1 MARPLREFSASPE
14 STEDQAR
21 DNWLTR
27 TTARAFAA
35 AVSSLLIATLVVNR
49 SNEALATDGT
59 AAGSSLSTGT
69 ISLLDD
75 DSGRALF
82 DFSDMAPGRPIIRCL
97 EVIYDGT
104 ITPVDLSL
112 TTESN
117 GELANFLDVSIESGQ
132 GGGFESCEGFVSDG
146 SPLISGTLGQ
156 LTDQGRLDLGR
167 LVNSGERH
175 SYRIIVDI
183 QNVQDAL
190 GKAAS
195 ADFIWEVT
203 PS

>member
-1 MARPLREFSASPE
+1 MTRPLRELTITPDS
-14 STEDQAR
+14 EDEQAR
-21 DNWLTR
+21 ENWLTR

-35 AVSSLLIATLVVNR
+35 AISSLLIATLVVNR

-82 DFSDMAPGRPIIRCL
+82 DFSDMAPGRPIVRCL

-112 TTESN
+112 ATESV
-117 GELANFLDVSIESGQ
+117 GDLAPYLDVTIESGD
-132 GGGFESCEGFVSDG
+132 GAGFESCEGFNPDGQDVSATLRQLADG
-146 SPLISGTLGQ
+146 
-156 LTDQGRLDLGR
+156 GRIELGR

-175 SYRIIVDI
+175 SYRITVDI
-183 QNVQDAL
+183 HDVQDAL

>member
-1 MARPLREFSASPE
+1 MARPLRQFHEAPE
-14 STEDQAR
+14 SNDEEAR

-59 AAGSSLSTGT
+59 AAGSSISTGT
-69 ISLLDD
+69 ISLSDD

-82 DFSDMAPGRPIIRCL
+82 DFSNMAPGSPIVRCL
-97 EVIYDGT
+97 EVVYDGT
-104 ITPVDLSL
+104 ITPVDLRL
-112 TTESN
+112 LPETT
-117 GELANFLDVSIESGQ
+117 GDLATYLDVTIEPGE
-132 GGGFESCEGFVSDG
+132 GAGFESCEGFVPDG
-146 SPLISGTLGQ
+146 PRIASTLQQ
-156 LTDQGRLDLGR
+156 LADDGWIELGR
-167 LVNSGERH
+167 LVNTGERH
-175 SYRIIVDI
+175 SYRITVDI
-183 QNVQDAL
+183 QDVQDAL